1 MNYKG
6 IDKMKRILML
16 GGSTSQVCAIKKAK
30 EMGLYV
36 IICDYLSDNPGQFV
50 ADEFHQISTTD
61 KEAVLELAK
70 GLNLDGV
77 VCYAS
82 DPAAPTA
89 AYVCEKLGFP
99 TSPYESVMVL
109 SNKDTFRR
117 YLKENGFNTP
127 EATSY
132 TDLESLK
139 NDADNFKYPV
149 MVKPVDSS
157 GSKGINKIYS
167 SDELEWAYEDAMQY
181 SRCKRIVVER
191 FIQKKGY
198 QISGD
203 GFSVDGKLVFRCF
216 GNEFYSD
223 NGIKEYVP
231 LGECW
236 PSFLSDEMQQKV
248 HDELQKLITSL
259 KMKTGAYN
267 IEVILDEADNVYIL
281 ELGARNGGSLIPQIT
296 QYATGVDMV
305 EYTIKAALGEDCND
319 IKMTE
324 PQGYW
329 SNYMVHS
336 KTSGKLEKVNIADE
350 LKDNFV
356 EYQTDFKDGD
366 GVTAFENAGHALGT
380 MVFKYD
386 TKEEM
391 LDKISRLTELIV
403 VEVE

>member
-1 MNYKG
+1 
-6 IDKMKRILML
+6 MKRILML

-36 IICDYLSDNPGQFV
+36 IICDYLPDNPGQFV
-50 ADEFHQISTTD
+50 ADEFYQISTTD

-70 GLNLDGV
+70 KLDLDGV

-109 SNKDTFRR
+109 SNKDTFRK
-117 YLKENGFNTP
+117 YLKEHNFNTP
-127 EATSY
+127 KAESY
-132 TDLESLK
+132 TDLENLK
-139 NDADNFKYPV
+139 KDAGNFNYPV

-167 SDELEWAYEDAMQY
+167 AEEVVWAYEDAMKY
-181 SRCKRIVVER
+181 SRCKRIVVEE
-191 FIQKKGY
+191 FIEKKGY

-216 GNEFYSD
+216 GNEFYSND
-223 NGIKEYVP
+223 GIKEYVP

-236 PSFLSDEMQQKV
+236 PSFLSKEMQNKV
-248 HDELQKLITSL
+248 HNELQRLITSL
-259 KMKTGAYN
+259 GMKTGAYN
-267 IEVILDEADNVYIL
+267 IEVILDKNDNVYIL

-305 EYTIKAALGEDCND
+305 EYTIKAALGEDCST
-319 IKMTE
+319 IRMTE
-324 PQGYW
+324 PIGYW

-336 KTSGKLEKVNIADE
+336 KKTGLLKKVHIADE

-356 EYQTDFKDGD
+356 EYQTDFKEGD
-366 GVTAFENAGHALGT
+366 SVTAFENAGHALGT

-386 TKEEM
+386 AEEEM
-391 LDKISRLTELIV
+391 LDKIARLTKLVV
-403 VEVE
+403 VETE

>member
-1 MNYKG
+1 MR
-6 IDKMKRILML
+6 RILML

-36 IICDYLSDNPGQFV
+36 IVCDYLPDNPGQFV
-50 ADEFHQISTTD
+50 ADEFYQISTTD
-61 KEAVLELAK
+61 KDAVLELAK
-70 GLNLDGV
+70 KLNLDGV

-109 SNKDTFRR
+109 SNKDTFRK

-127 EATSY
+127 DAESY
-132 TDLESLK
+132 TELETLK
-139 NDADNFKYPV
+139 KDAENFKYPV
-149 MVKPVDSS
+149 MIKPVDSS

-167 SDELEWAYEDAMQY
+167 KDDILWAYEDAMKY
-181 SRCKRIVVER
+181 SRCKRIVAEG

-236 PSFLSDEMQQKV
+236 PSFLPEKMQTKV
-248 HDELQKLITSL
+248 HDELQRLITSL
-259 KMKTGAYN
+259 GMKTGAYN
-267 IEVILDEADNVYIL
+267 IEVIFDENDDVYIL

-305 EYTIKAALGEDCND
+305 EYTIKAALGEECNG
-319 IKMTE
+319 IRMTE
-324 PQGYW
+324 PKGYW

-336 KTSGKLEKVNIADE
+336 KKTGVLKRVDIAEE
-350 LKDNFV
+350 LKGNFV
-356 EYQTDFKDGD
+356 EYQTDFKEGD
-366 GVTAFENAGHALGT
+366 MVTAFENAGHALGT
-380 MVFKYD
+380 MVFKYSS
-386 TKEEM
+386 KEDM
-391 LDKISRLTELIV
+391 LDKIGRLTELV
-403 VEVE
+403 YVEVE

>member
-1 MNYKG
+1 
-6 IDKMKRILML
+6 MKRILML

-36 IICDYLSDNPGQFV
+36 IICDYLRDNPGQFV
-50 ADEFHQISTTD
+50 ADEFYQISTTD

-70 GLNLDGV
+70 KLDLDAV

-117 YLKENGFNTP
+117 YLKEHGFNTP
-127 EATSY
+127 NAESY
-132 TDLESLK
+132 NTLVNLK
-139 NDADNFKYPV
+139 KDAREFNYPV

-167 SDELEWAYEDAMQY
+167 IDEIDWAYEDAMKY
-181 SRCKRIVVER
+181 SRCKRIVVEE
-191 FIQKKGY
+191 FIEKKGY

-203 GFSVDGKLVFRCF
+203 GFSVDGRLVFRCF
-216 GNEFYSD
+216 GNEFYSND
-223 NGIKEYVP
+223 GIKEYVP

-236 PSFLSDEMQQKV
+236 PSFLSEEMQNKV
-248 HDELQKLITSL
+248 HDELQRLITSL
-259 KMKTGAYN
+259 EMKTGAYN
-267 IEVILDEADNVYIL
+267 IEVILDKNDNVYIL

-305 EYTIKAALGEDCND
+305 EYTIKAALGEDCST
-319 IKMTE
+319 IRMTE
-324 PQGYW
+324 PVGYW

-336 KTSGKLEKVNIADE
+336 KKTGLLKKVYISDE
-350 LKDNFV
+350 LRDNFV
-356 EYQTDFKDGD
+356 EYQTDFKEGD
-366 GVTAFENAGHALGT
+366 SVTAFENAGHALGT
-380 MVFKYD
+380 MVFRYN

-391 LDKISRLTELIV
+391 LDKIAKLTELVV
-403 VEVE
+403 VEVK

>member
-1 MNYKG
+1 
-6 IDKMKRILML
+6 MKRILML

-36 IICDYLSDNPGQFV
+36 IICDYLPDNPGQFV
-50 ADEFHQISTTD
+50 ADEFYQISTTD
-61 KEAVLELAK
+61 KNAVLDLAS

-99 TSPYESVMVL
+99 TNPYESVMIL
-109 SNKDTFRR
+109 SNKDTFRK
-117 YLKENGFNTP
+117 YLKEHNFNTP
-127 EATSY
+127 KAQSY
-132 TDLESLK
+132 TDLEILK
-139 NDADNFKYPV
+139 NDIHNFNFPV
-149 MVKPVDSS
+149 MIKPVDSS
-157 GSKGINKIYS
+157 GSKGINKICFA
-167 SDELEWAYEDAMQY
+167 DEVEWAYEDAMKY
-181 SRCKRIVVER
+181 SRCKRIVVEE

-198 QISGD
+198 QVSGD

-236 PSFLSDEMQQKV
+236 PSFLSENIQNKI
-248 HDELQKLITSL
+248 HNELQKLITSL
-259 KMKTGAYN
+259 GMKTGAYN
-267 IEVILDEADNVYIL
+267 IEVILDENDNVYIL

-305 EYTIKAALGEDCND
+305 EYTIKAALGEDCSG
-319 IKMTE
+319 IRMTE
-324 PQGYW
+324 PTGYW

-336 KTSGKLEKVNIADE
+336 KKSGKLKQVHIADE

-356 EYQTDFKDGD
+356 EYQTDYKEGD
-366 GVTAFENAGHALGT
+366 EVTAFENAGHALGT
-380 MVFKYD
+380 MVFKYNS
-386 TKEEM
+386 EAEM
-391 LDKISRLTELIV
+391 LDKIGKLTELV
-403 VEVE
+403 WVEVK